1 MCDQNTTRAAAY
13 ADNPL
18 AHGHTVGVFTL
29 RVRRNLAYGVGNFS
43 VSPGTDS
50 VEVTVT
56 LPEDDPAAP
65 HKSRGAD

>member
-56 LPEDDPAAP
+56 LEN
-65 HKSRGAD
+65 